1 MTPPLRPVSPRGL
14 RGMRWF
20 QAILGLLVCNVAW
33 ADIVSERRLEAC
45 RNKVTQAQKTGV
57 LYGLEWKLPNEP
69 TVVAG
74 PGYFPL
80 PIDEKERFIDAVN
93 CYLMGG
99 DAGKCVNFDVLDWKN
114 SKPIGRFS
122 FCLFRMSRAA
132 VEPEN

>member
-1 MTPPLRPVSPRGL
+1 
-14 RGMRWF
+14 MRWF
-20 QAILGLLVCNVAW
+20 PAFMGMLVCNLAW
-33 ADIVSERRLEAC
+33 ADILSERRLDAC
-45 RNKVTQAQKTGV
+45 RDKVTQAQKAGV

-74 PGYFPL
+74 PGYFSL
-80 PIDEKERFIDAVN
+80 PIDEKERFVDAVN

-122 FCLFRMSRAA
+122 FCLYRMHRAT
-132 VEPEN
+132 VGPDN